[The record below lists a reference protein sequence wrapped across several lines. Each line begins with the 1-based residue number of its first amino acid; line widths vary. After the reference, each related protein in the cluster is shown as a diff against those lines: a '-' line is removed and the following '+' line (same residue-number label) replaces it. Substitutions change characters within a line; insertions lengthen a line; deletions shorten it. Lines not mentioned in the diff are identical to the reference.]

1 MHCFLLL
8 LLLLLN
14 LSCQSPR
21 WRVTGP
27 GDPWVELPPAV
38 LLPPAPDGEPQDKKD
53 QDDDALGTRL
63 YPRSVMATDKEKQ
76 GAAMGQKDPTRRKAV
91 AIYLMTGVRR
101 IQSSV
106 FDEQQ
111 TMQATGAEFSWIP
124 KGWPIGLELG
134 VQWST
139 NEEEIIVSNEPV
151 TLDGFLGELYLG
163 PRAQVRL
170 LSIMDYPISAFLGGG
185 ITGMYADIER
195 EQGGFSQSDGAFGWG
210 FYAHTGLIV
219 PGPENTAFGFDLRW
233 VHDAGLTL
241 FGDQSS
247 ADGFQVSILGAIEF

>member
-1 MHCFLLL
+1 MHRLLPTFLLCC
-8 LLLLLN
+8 
-14 LSCQSPR
+14 SCQSSDWGVSLPVDSR
-21 WRVTGP
+21 SHATAAHRIVHVDQ
-27 GDPWVELPPAV
+27 GDQGK
-38 LLPPAPDGEPQDKKD
+38 DGDE
-53 QDDDALGTRL
+53 LGTRL
-63 YPRSVMATDKEKQ
+63 YPRSVLATEEEKQ
-76 GAAMGQKDPTRRKAV
+76 GAARTRPDPTKREPV
-91 AIYLMTGVRR
+91 AIYIMTGVRR

-134 VQWST
+134 VQWSQ
-139 NEEEIIVSNEPV
+139 NEEEIIVGNEPV

-210 FYAHTGLIV
+210 WYAHTGLIV
-219 PGPENTAFGFDLRW
+219 PGPANTAFGFDLRW
-233 VHDAGLTL
+233 VDDADLTL
-241 FGDQSS
+241 FGEQSS
-247 ADGFQVSILGAIEF
+247 ADGFQLSILGAIEF